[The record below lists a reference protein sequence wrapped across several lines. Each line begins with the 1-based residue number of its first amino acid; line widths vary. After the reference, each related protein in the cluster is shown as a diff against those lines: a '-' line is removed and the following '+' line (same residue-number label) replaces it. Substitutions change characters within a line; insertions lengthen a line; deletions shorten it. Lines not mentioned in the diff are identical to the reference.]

1 MPPFACQSRPTQR
14 ISTNPPLLVNFGAAD
29 AGARDGKNEDGAMT
43 TPDDRLTTL
52 EMRAAEQEKT
62 IEELSGQIAEQW
74 KTIEGLRKRL
84 DALTDRFLVLEEQAA
99 PEVPVTRPPHW

>member
-1 MPPFACQSRPTQR
+1 
-14 ISTNPPLLVNFGAAD
+14 
-29 AGARDGKNEDGAMT
+29 MT